1 MLSRAEMRE
10 WTGSAWGSTTCAL
23 QHDLSSA
30 PNAPDQGRGSCDES
44 PPYLPGLSR
53 WIAVAQASVFAR
65 PRGFIALS
73 EKRKQTRP
81 LISVVM
87 PVYNEAANVSAMHEA
102 LSVTLSGCPSF
113 DWEFVFVDD
122 GSTDN
127 TFELLEQANG
137 IDPRVKV
144 IRLSRNY
151 GSHIGAA
158 AGLRFASGDA
168 TLIMAADLQDHPRE
182 IPRLVERWRE
192 GFDVVWAIRSQRSD
206 GKLDIFLS
214 HVFAAMIRQVALPN
228 YPRAGTVGFCLI
240 DRKVIDA
247 LNRFPERNRMIFGL
261 ILYSGFRQTYL
272 TYDRQ
277 ERHSGHSKWP
287 FRSKVKLTLDTV
299 VSFSALPLRLA
310 ALIGIITA
318 FLSLT
323 FAGYLVIYRLVED
336 EFTVP
341 GWTSIIV
348 IVFILSGLQLTVLGM
363 LGEYLWRALEDARER
378 PIFLVRSLLGHFG
391 ILDGSTSATIRSGPS
406 TALPIVEADN
416 RTSQA

>member
-1 MLSRAEMRE
+1 
-10 WTGSAWGSTTCAL
+10 
-23 QHDLSSA
+23 
-30 PNAPDQGRGSCDES
+30 
-44 PPYLPGLSR
+44 
-53 WIAVAQASVFAR
+53 
-65 PRGFIALS
+65 LS

-87 PVYNEAANVSAMHEA
+87 PAYNEAANVSAMHEA
-102 LSVTLSGCPSF
+102 LSVTLSGYPSF

-127 TFELLEQANG
+127 TFELLEQANS

-182 IPRLVERWRE
+182 IPRLVERWCE

-228 YPRAGTVGFCLI
+228 HPRAGTVGFCLI

-299 VSFSALPLRLA
+299 VSFSAMPLRFA
-310 ALIGIITA
+310 AVIGIITA
-318 FLSLT
+318 FVSLT
-323 FAGYLVIYRLVED
+323 FAGYLVIYRLVDD

-391 ILDGSTSATIRSGPS
+391 ILDGPTSATIRSGRS

>member
-1 MLSRAEMRE
+1 
-10 WTGSAWGSTTCAL
+10 
-23 QHDLSSA
+23 
-30 PNAPDQGRGSCDES
+30 
-44 PPYLPGLSR
+44 
-53 WIAVAQASVFAR
+53 
-65 PRGFIALS
+65 LS
-73 EKRKQTRP
+73 EKRKQSRP

-87 PVYNEAANVSAMHEA
+87 PAYNEGANISATHEA
-102 LSVTLSGCPSF
+102 LSATASDCPSF
-113 DWEFVFVDD
+113 DWEFLFVDD
-122 GSTDN
+122 GSTDD
-127 TFELLEQANG
+127 TFELLQQANS
-137 IDPRVKV
+137 IDTRVKV

-206 GKLDIFLS
+206 GKVDIFLS

-228 YPRAGTVGFCLI
+228 YPKAGTVGFCLI

-272 TYDRQ
+272 TYERQ
-277 ERHSGHSKWP
+277 ERHSGRSKWP
-287 FRSKVKLTLDTV
+287 FRSKVKLTLDTI
-299 VSFSALPLRLA
+299 VSFSAMPLRIA
-310 ALIGIITA
+310 ALSGIITA
-318 FLSLT
+318 FLGLT
-323 FAGYLVIYRLVED
+323 SAVYLVIDRLVED
-336 EFTVP
+336 QFAVP

-348 IVFILSGLQLTVLGM
+348 IMLILSGLQLTILGM

-391 ILDGSTSATIRSGPS
+391 ILDGSTSAIIRSSPS
-406 TALPIVEADN
+406 TALPVADADN
-416 RTSQA
+416 PTSHA